1 MGVKLKKEWF
11 NEWFDSPYYHILY
24 KDRDE
29 AEARNFIKNISTHL
43 SIQKNDK
50 ILDVACGKGRHSI
63 YLNLLG
69 YQVEGIDL
77 SKQNIEIAKSSE
89 NDKLHFEVHDMRHTY
104 KKSHFDYAFNMFT
117 SFGYFEE
124 EQDNQRAISAIADSL
139 KTTGVF
145 VLDFLN
151 PYKVINNLVKEEIKE
166 VEGIEFHINRSFDG
180 EHIIKDIKFQDQG
193 ESFHFQEKV
202 KAIRRL
208 SFLDYFRNANLMPL
222 ETFGD
227 YSLNE
232 YKPEQS
238 DRMIFIAKKL

>member
-1 MGVKLKKEWF
+1 MVDESKKEWF

-29 AEARNFIKNISTHL
+29 AEARNFIKNLTSFL
-43 SIQKNDK
+43 SIQKNDSV
-50 ILDVACGKGRHSI
+50 LDVACGKGRHSI
-63 YLNLLG
+63 YLNQLG
-69 YQVEGIDL
+69 FKVDGIDL
-77 SKQNIEIAKSSE
+77 SKQNIEIAKLSE
-89 NDKLHFEVHDMRHTY
+89 NENLHFEVHDMRHPY
-104 KKSHFDYAFNMFT
+104 RKSHFDFAFNMFT
-117 SFGYFEE
+117 SFGYFEI
-124 EQDNQRAISAIADSL
+124 EQDNQRAISAIADAL
-139 KTTGVF
+139 KSNGIF

-151 PYKVINNLVKEEIKE
+151 PYKVINNLVTEEIKE

-180 EHIIKDIKFQDQG
+180 EHIIKDIAFTDSGKL
-193 ESFHFQEKV
+193 FHFQEKV

-232 YKPEQS
+232 YQPEIS
-238 DRMIFIAKKL
+238 NRMIFIAKKL